1 MYTEEKKWS
10 FPFNPLHLIYC
21 IIILVLVII
30 AIFSYY
36 FSGDSNLSN
45 LIAFAATIASIILSV
60 LAIFMTIL
68 SNNSI
73 GGMLHKVRDIH
84 DEVVSI
90 PDTLNK
96 SVADLK
102 ETTTGL
108 MSVNTEVNKAITS
121 FGNKLEDL
129 ETHISQ
135 NDNKIDE
142 MLNRYSSINTVKDK
156 TEYPTALLIEQYLNM
171 LSLNG
176 LFLLYGFWLYQE
188 KQKTGVFSLDAFAKC
203 LFVADPA
210 YLHGVLVAS
219 GSANILFYNTI
230 DDTNIM
236 DIINLSLSPYITI
249 ETITSRIDSLCA
261 DISKRYKELSKHYNA
276 ETRKQKISGY
286 VESIS

>member
-1 MYTEEKKWS
+1 MCNEEKKWS

-21 IIILVLVII
+21 IIILVMVII
-30 AIFSYY
+30 AIFSYF
-36 FSGDSNLSN
+36 FSEDSNLAS

-73 GGMLHKVRDIH
+73 GGMLHKVRDMH
-84 DEVVSI
+84 DSVVSI

-96 SVADLK
+96 SVAELK

-108 MSVNTEVNKAITS
+108 MHVNTEVNKAITS

-129 ETHISQ
+129 ESHISQ
-135 NDNKIDE
+135 NENKIDE
-142 MLNRYSSINTVKDK
+142 MLNRFSSINTVENNPEK
-156 TEYPTALLIEQYLNM
+156 PTAPLIKQYLNM

-176 LFLLYGFWLYQE
+176 LFLLYGFGIYQE
-188 KQKTGVFSLDAFAKC
+188 KQKTGVFSIDAFAKC

-219 GSANILFYNTI
+219 GSASILFYNTI
-230 DDTNIM
+230 EETNNM
-236 DIINLSLSPYITI
+236 DIINLSLSPHITK
-249 ETITSRIDSLCA
+249 ETISSRIDMLCA
-261 DISKRYKELSKHYNA
+261 DISERYKELSSHYDANA
-276 ETRKQKISGY
+276 RKQKIIGY